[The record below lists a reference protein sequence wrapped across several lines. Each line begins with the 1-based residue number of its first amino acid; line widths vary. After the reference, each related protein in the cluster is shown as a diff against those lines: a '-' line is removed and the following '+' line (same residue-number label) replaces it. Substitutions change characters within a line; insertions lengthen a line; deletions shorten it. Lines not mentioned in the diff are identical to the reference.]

1 INSAFDTPDGKRS
14 VQSVIND
21 VRKGNIKA
29 TDFPAIKV
37 VNVKGQLVVRDG
49 NSRLAIAVK
58 GKAQQIKV
66 ILETNVDQLRD
77 FTKRLRN
84 NGLPNTGTSKTPTC
98 K

>member
-1 INSAFDTPDGKRS
+1 MPINIYIKPFKKI
-14 VQSVIND
+14 VVN
-21 VRKGNIKA
+21 VKGQL
-29 TDFPAIKV
+29 V

-77 FTKRLRN
+77 
-84 NGLPNTGTSKTPTC
+84 
-98 K
+98 

>member
-1 INSAFDTPDGKRS
+1 MPIN
-14 VQSVIND
+14 IY
-21 VRKGNIKA
+21 IKP
-29 TDFPAIKV
+29 FKKIV

-77 FTKRLRN
+77 
-84 NGLPNTGTSKTPTC
+84 
-98 K
+98 